1 MFAPTDNQASGVKRC
16 VQEAYRVSLSVAE
29 RHKSTISTSSSSI
42 LPPPSARLAAPMPHI
57 FVKTCWM
64 PAALEWLVSS
74 EHVAGAALVIID
86 GVEEDVEVLA
96 DVDAEVEM

>member
-1 MFAPTDNQASGVKRC
+1 
-16 VQEAYRVSLSVAE
+16 
-29 RHKSTISTSSSSI
+29 
-42 LPPPSARLAAPMPHI
+42 
-57 FVKTCWM
+57 M